1 MRSLLF
7 ISVLL
12 LPHGGNTEEG
22 SALIITPPVVHLQG
36 HRSSQQILVTTQRD
50 GLVVDLTREA
60 QFQPADPSLLES
72 KGGGLLSA
80 LRSGKTELVIRH
92 REEEVRIP
100 VEISRGEE
108 YLPVTFEQGIQPV
121 LTKMGCN
128 AGSCHG
134 KQRGQ
139 NGFQLSLLGFD
150 HNFDFDALVRE
161 GRGRRVFPAAPR
173 SSLLL
178 QKAAAL
184 IAHGGGRRIEPGGE
198 HYKALERWISAG
210 LPRTPA
216 DAAKLQGV
224 TVFPAKRILT
234 PRSSQQLLVMAHY
247 SDGSLKDVTRL
258 AAYQSNESPI
268 AGVGD
273 TGLVKAGPLPGEAAI
288 MTRYMGKFATC
299 SVSIPLPGEVPAE
312 YYSSLERNNF
322 IDGLV
327 WKKLELLKIK
337 PSSQCKDSEYLRR
350 VYIDVIGRLPS
361 PEEARAFLGSK
372 KPERRRELVEHL
384 LARPEYADHWANKWV
399 DLLRP
404 NPYRVGIKAVR
415 SLDRW
420 VRKNFR
426 ENIPYDR
433 FVHNLLTSQ
442 GSTFRN
448 GAVTVFR
455 DRRSPEELV
464 TMFSQLFL
472 GIRLE
477 CARCHQHPF
486 EIWGQK
492 DFYSLAAYF
501 SRVGRKGTG
510 LSPPISGSE
519 EFIFT
524 KRSGEVRHPRTNEV
538 LPPRPLFGSPPSVK
552 TDVDPRQA
560 LAMWMMGKENNFFP
574 AVMVNRVWADLMGR
588 GIVEPV
594 DDIRESNPPSNKELL
609 EALARH
615 FRELNYDLKA
625 LLKTILASRV
635 YSLSS
640 HPNERNIADTRNYS
654 RYYRQRLR
662 AEVLLDGVCD
672 ITGIPEDFS
681 AMPQGSRAAE
691 LWTHRTS
698 SNFLDTFGRPDPNQD
713 PPCMRIEDTTV
724 VQALHLMN
732 APNLDRK
739 IRNEKGRVAR
749 LAASKLS
756 AKEIVEELYLLVYS
770 RYPEDKEIRVGS
782 ARIPAVGTP
791 ARDRR
796 DAVEDL
802 LWALMNTPE
811 FLFKG

>member
-12 LPHGGNTEEG
+12 LPHLANADDGGT
-22 SALIITPPVVHLQG
+22 LIITPPVVQLTG
-36 HRSSQQILVTTQRD
+36 HRSSQQVLVTTQRD

-72 KGGGLLSA
+72 KKGGLLSA

-92 REEEVRIP
+92 REQEVRIA
-100 VEISRGEE
+100 VEISQGEE
-108 YLPVTFEQGIQPV
+108 YLPVTFEQEIQPV
-121 LTKMGCN
+121 LTKTGCN

-150 HNFDFDALVRE
+150 HDFDFDALVRE

-178 QKAAAL
+178 RKAAAL
-184 IAHGGGRRIEPGGE
+184 IAHGGGKRIEPGGE
-198 HYKALERWISAG
+198 HYKTLERWISAG

-247 SDGSLKDVTRL
+247 SDGSSKDVTRL

-268 AGVGD
+268 AGVSG
-273 TGLVKAGPLPGEAAI
+273 TGLVKSGPLPGEAAI

-299 SVSIPLPGEVPAE
+299 SVSIPLPGEVPTE
-312 YYSSLERNNF
+312 YYSSLEKTNF

-337 PSSQCKDSEYLRR
+337 PSSQCEDSEYLRR
-350 VYIDVIGRLPS
+350 AYIDVIGRLPS
-361 PEEARAFLGSK
+361 PEEARAFLGSE
-372 KPERRRELVEHL
+372 KPGKRRELVERL

-464 TMFSQLFL
+464 TLFSQLFL

-477 CARCHQHPF
+477 CARCHQHP
-486 EIWGQK
+486 
-492 DFYSLAAYF
+492 
-501 SRVGRKGTG
+501 
-510 LSPPISGSE
+510 
-519 EFIFT
+519 
-524 KRSGEVRHPRTNEV
+524 
-538 LPPRPLFGSPPSVK
+538 
-552 TDVDPRQA
+552 
-560 LAMWMMGKENNFFP
+560 
-574 AVMVNRVWADLMGR
+574 
-588 GIVEPV
+588 
-594 DDIRESNPPSNKELL
+594 
-609 EALARH
+609 
-615 FRELNYDLKA
+615 
-625 LLKTILASRV
+625 
-635 YSLSS
+635 
-640 HPNERNIADTRNYS
+640 
-654 RYYRQRLR
+654 
-662 AEVLLDGVCD
+662 
-672 ITGIPEDFS
+672 
-681 AMPQGSRAAE
+681 
-691 LWTHRTS
+691 
-698 SNFLDTFGRPDPNQD
+698 
-713 PPCMRIEDTTV
+713 
-724 VQALHLMN
+724 
-732 APNLDRK
+732 
-739 IRNEKGRVAR
+739 
-749 LAASKLS
+749 
-756 AKEIVEELYLLVYS
+756 
-770 RYPEDKEIRVGS
+770 
-782 ARIPAVGTP
+782 
-791 ARDRR
+791 
-796 DAVEDL
+796 
-802 LWALMNTPE
+802 
-811 FLFKG
+811 